1 MSDNSITDMKIDID
15 SLVRKNIK
23 NLKPYSSARDEF
35 QGTASVFLD
44 ANENPNPSPYNR
56 YPDPLQKELKSKI
69 SSIKKINPD
78 NIFLGNGSDEPID
91 LLFRAFCEPGIDN
104 VVIPQPTYGMYS
116 VSANIN
122 NVEIKQAWLTPDF
135 DLDVIA
141 IQSCWDNHS
150 KLLFLCSP
158 NNPSGN
164 LLSSEKII
172 ELVNSF
178 HGLVVVDEA
187 YIDFTNQPSFS
198 LRLNEFSNLVVLQT
212 LSKAWG
218 LAAIRLGMCFANK
231 AIIHVL
237 NKIKPPY
244 NISILTQQV
253 ASKELEMEARKE
265 KWVKEILEERENLIQ
280 QLKSIKSVITVY
292 PSDANFVLA
301 KMKDAKLMYQK
312 LIEREIVV
320 RDRSS
325 VILCDNCLRIT
336 VGTKT
341 ENQKLLNALMTIH

>member
-1 MSDNSITDMKIDID
+1 MKIDID
-15 SLVRKNIK
+15 SLVRKNIQR
-23 NLKPYSSARDEF
+23 LKPYSSARDEF

-44 ANENPNPSPYNR
+44 ANESPNPSPYNR

-69 SSIKKINPD
+69 SSIKKVTPE

-122 NVEIKQAWLTPDF
+122 NIEIKQVSLTPDF
-135 DLDVIA
+135 DLDVTA
-141 IQSCWDNHS
+141 IKNCWDNNS

-178 HGLVVVDEA
+178 HGLVIVDEA

-198 LRLNEFSNLVVLQT
+198 QRLNEFNNLVILQT

-231 AIIHVL
+231 AIIQVL
-237 NKIKPPY
+237 NKIKSPY
-244 NISILTQQV
+244 NISILTQQI
-253 ASKELEMEARKE
+253 ALKELEMEDRKE
-265 KWVKEILEERENLIQ
+265 KWVKEILDERENLIQ
-280 QLKSIKSVITVY
+280 QLKSIKSVINVY

-341 ENQKLLNALMTIH
+341 ENQKLLNALMTID